1 MNNPFEVIYLGLVAS
16 YYINDKKI
24 KFEELKK
31 IQITRKDYI
40 DYIESLKKK
49 IKISTINI

>member
-1 MNNPFEVIYLGLVAS
+1 MNYLGLVAS

-49 IKISTINI
+49 TKISTMNV